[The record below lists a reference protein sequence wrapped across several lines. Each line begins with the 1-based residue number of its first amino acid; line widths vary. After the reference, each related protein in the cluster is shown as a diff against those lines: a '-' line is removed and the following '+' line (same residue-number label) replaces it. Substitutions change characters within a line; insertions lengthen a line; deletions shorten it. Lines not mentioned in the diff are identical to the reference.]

1 MSKTEALNSKIKLI
15 SFLKPYWKYAILSP
29 IGMAIEAIANR
40 GVEKGDIRRVL
51 RENCMKAFEL
61 AIS

>member
-1 MSKTEALNSKIKLI
+1 MYPPLPSAPDARSGVAHP
-15 SFLKPYWKYAILSP
+15 LKATL
-29 IGMAIEAIANR
+29 MAIEAIANR